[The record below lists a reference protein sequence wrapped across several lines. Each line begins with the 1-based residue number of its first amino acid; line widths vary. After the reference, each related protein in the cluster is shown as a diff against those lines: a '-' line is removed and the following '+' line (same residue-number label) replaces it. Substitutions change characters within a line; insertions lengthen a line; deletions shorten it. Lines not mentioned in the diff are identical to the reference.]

1 MKQPMNVLV
10 VGAGAMGRHHIRNYA
25 SMHDV
30 SEVHAVEPNTESK
43 KQLSEMN
50 LDGKV
55 HVHDTLEKALK
66 EKPDAASIV
75 VPTPFHAQVAG
86 ILLEKGVA
94 CLVEKPLAAS
104 LTEGV
109 ALKALA
115 EKHETVLCVGHIE
128 RFNPAVQTLK
138 KHLPQIGDVVYAS
151 AHRFGVPSPRK
162 LGHAFFDQG
171 VHDMDVLCY
180 LTGKKPKTVFGIHQ
194 AVLDSFDVASALL
207 EFDGFYAAVEANRVT
222 PIKTRQLIVTGTQG
236 SAHLDYITQELTIT
250 LEGDQKPEFKTFDE
264 ILWRAGRGTEMRPYF
279 AKKEPLRAELEHF
292 LNAAQGKEKPLC
304 TAKDGLNAIAIAQAC
319 VDSATTG
326 KKIQVPQTF

>member
-1 MKQPMNVLV
+1 MKHAMNVLV
-10 VGAGAMGRHHIRNYA
+10 VGAGAMGRHHIRNFA
-25 SMHDV
+25 AMSNV
-30 SEVHAVEPNTESK
+30 AQVQVVEPNSESK
-43 KQLSEMN
+43 KQLDGMN

-66 EKPDAASIV
+66 EKPDAASVV
-75 VPTPFHAQVAG
+75 VPTEFHAQTAG
-86 ILLEKGVA
+86 ILLEKGIP

-104 LTEGV
+104 IPEGN

-128 RFNPAVQTLK
+128 RFNPAVQALK
-138 KHLPQIGDVVYAS
+138 KQLHHLGDVVYAS

-171 VHDMDVLCY
+171 VHDMDILCH
-180 LTGKKPKTVFGIHQ
+180 LTGQNPKTVFGIHQ
-194 AVLDSFDVASALL
+194 AILDSYDVASAIL
-207 EFDGFYAAVEANRVT
+207 EFDGFYASVEANRVT
-222 PIKTRQLIVTGTQG
+222 PIKTRQLTLTGTKG

-250 LEGDQKPEFKTFDE
+250 LAGEQKPEFKTFDE

-279 AKKEPLRAELEHF
+279 VKKEPLRAELEHF
-292 LNAAQGKEKPLC
+292 LEAAKGNEKPLC
-304 TAKDGLNAIAIAQAC
+304 TAADGLAAIAIAQTC

-326 KKIQVPQTF
+326 KKMTVPKTT